1 MRTSWRPGAGLH
13 IIAHRGGAALG
24 PENSLEAIAAAHD
37 AGATDVEVDVHET
50 GDGSFV
56 VTHDAII
63 DGRSVSEMSLAEF
76 RSVTDQPVVLVGHV
90 LRALATSPL
99 GLYLD
104 VKQLLPGGV
113 ERLLQEIVEAGVA
126 DRCVFGSF
134 RADLVAHAAQFAAVP
149 TSLLFHD
156 PGMDLHSVVA
166 GVGCDLLHPCFD
178 VFADPFA
185 AFTDDW
191 VERAR
196 RTGAGLIAWNVTD
209 TDAATRLMAMGV
221 DGICADDPAVVRSGS
236 A

>member
-1 MRTSWRPGAGLH
+1 MKTSWRPGAGLH

-24 PENSLEAIAAAHD
+24 PENSLEAIAAAGG

-63 DGRSVSEMSLAEF
+63 DGQSISEMSLADY
-76 RSVTDQPVVLVGHV
+76 RSMIDAPVVLLGHV
-90 LRALATSPL
+90 LRSLAATPL

-113 ERLLQEIVEAGVA
+113 ERLLQEIVEAGLA
-126 DRCVFGSF
+126 ERCVFGSF
-134 RADLVAHAAQFAAVP
+134 RADLVARASEFAAMP

-191 VERAR
+191 LARAR
-196 RTGAGLIAWNVTD
+196 RTGAGVIAWTVTEA
-209 TDAATRLMAMGV
+209 DAATRLIEMGV
-221 DGICADDPAVVRSGS
+221 DGICADDPAVVQTRHR
-236 A
+236 